1 LNKGDFLWLAALCGV
16 SALLMVPATHAAF
29 IAATVAHPYAMGF
42 VKFFIL
48 ATLGELLAIR
58 ILSGRWVRP
67 HGMAYKAAIWGVVGM
82 TVVLMFEIYLSGVG
96 GAVRKGLL
104 LTGGGAAGAVLTAFF
119 ISAAMNLTFAPVFM
133 AAHRMTDTYIDM
145 RAEGLAP
152 TWPQVVARIDWHGF
166 ITFVVAKTIPFFWIP
181 AHTVTFLL
189 PPEYRVLSAAYL
201 SIALGAM
208 LSYARRRKAADKP
221 AGE

>member
-1 LNKGDFLWLAALCGV
+1 MNKGDFVWLAVLCGV
-16 SALLMVPATHAAF
+16 TALLIVPATHAVF
-29 IAATVAHPYAMGF
+29 IGATLAHPYLMGF

-58 ILSGRWVRP
+58 IVGGEWSRP
-67 HGMAYKAAIWGVVGM
+67 HGMVYKSAIWGVVGM
-82 TVVLMFEIYLSGVG
+82 LIVLMFEIYLSGID
-96 GAVRKGLL
+96 GAVKKGLL
-104 LTGGGAAGAVLTAFF
+104 VVGGGTTGAVLTAFF

-133 AAHRMTDTYIDM
+133 AAHRMTDTFIDM
-145 RAEGLAP
+145 RAEGLSP
-152 TWPQVVARIDWHGF
+152 SWPQVIARIDWHGF

-201 SIALGAM
+201 SIALGAI
-208 LSYARRRKAADKP
+208 LSYARRRKSRIAA
-221 AGE
+221 G